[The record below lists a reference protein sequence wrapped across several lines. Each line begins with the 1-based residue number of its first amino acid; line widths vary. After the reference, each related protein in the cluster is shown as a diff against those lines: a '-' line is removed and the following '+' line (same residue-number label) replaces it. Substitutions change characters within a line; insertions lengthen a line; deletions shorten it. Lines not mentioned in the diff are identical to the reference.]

1 MTKLF
6 ASAYGVFRLVL
17 VAFDFAVFVIALVVV
32 FSCN

>member
-6 ASAYGVFRLVL
+6 ASALRGFRLVL
-17 VAFDFAVFVIALVVV
+17 VAFDFAAFVIALVV